1 MKSVEQVVASIL
13 ARISGTTSEYDALA
27 TDLYHLEVA
36 ARADERMQIRSKA
49 HPLMVGA
56 DGKVQVWTVN
66 DDDLRV
72 PDATLDTP

>member
-1 MKSVEQVVASIL
+1 MKSVEQVAAGIL
-13 ARISGTTSEYDALA
+13 ARLSGSPSEYNALA

-36 ARADERMQIRSKA
+36 ARADERTQIRSKA
-49 HPLMVGA
+49 RPLMVGA